1 MLQHLF
7 QSTVSALCYE
17 IAGAHAGAVAAPY
30 AEGGGEELAAPY
42 NDVTRFV
49 IRQHRNM
56 PQVLGCAIQLATLLF
71 ALTALARHGALFH
84 RLPPPRRHVQV
95 AAWTVSRLGP
105 CRDLMKF
112 YSSLVILA
120 LYSRPRL
127 AQAVGQ
133 AE

>member
-1 MLQHLF
+1 MLARLF
-7 QSTVSALCYE
+7 QCTVSALCYE
-17 IAGAHAGAVAAPY
+17 IAGSQAPPLAEDTEEKLAG
-30 AEGGGEELAAPY
+30 PY
-42 NDVTRFV
+42 NDVARFV
-49 IRQHRNM
+49 IRQHRHM
-56 PQVLGCAIQLATLLF
+56 PQILGWAIQLATLLF

-95 AAWTVSRLGP
+95 AAWTASRLAP

-133 AE
+133 SE

>member
-17 IAGAHAGAVAAPY
+17 IAGSHQALDT
-30 AEGGGEELAAPY
+30 ETLAAPY

-49 IRQHRNM
+49 LLQHRKM
-56 PQVLGCAIQLATLLF
+56 PPILAAGIQLATFLF
-71 ALTALARHGALFH
+71 ALAALSRYGTWFH
-84 RLPPPRRHVQV
+84 RLPRARRHVQV
-95 AAWTVSRLGP
+95 DAWAVSRLGP

-120 LYSRPRL
+120 LYSRPHL
-127 AQAVGQ
+127 AQAVGRV
-133 AE
+133 E

>member
-1 MLQHLF
+1 
-7 QSTVSALCYE
+7 
-17 IAGAHAGAVAAPY
+17 
-30 AEGGGEELAAPY
+30 
-42 NDVTRFV
+42 
-49 IRQHRNM
+49 M

-71 ALTALARHGALFH
+71 ALMALVRHGALFH
-84 RLPPPRRHVQV
+84 RLPPPRRRVQV

-127 AQAVGQ
+127 AHALGQ
-133 AE
+133 TE